1 MRTGI
6 IGAMEEEVKSLVI
19 NMQDV
24 VETHRA
30 GTVVY
35 NGKLCGQD
43 VCVVKCGVGKVAAAA
58 VTQLLISEFGID
70 CAINTGLAG
79 GLKKGIKVGDV
90 VISTQTEYFDVTPSV
105 LRANFPNGG
114 VYQADKK
121 LVEKAVRAAK
131 ELGIEDKLHV
141 DVVTTGDQFIT
152 ESAQK
157 QWLLGITSARCND
170 MEGAAIAQTCY
181 NNGKPFLIVRI
192 ISDLADDSAKD
203 TYYDFKKEA
212 PKLCNDVIMNMLSM
226 I

>member
-1 MRTGI
+1 MKTAI
-6 IGAMEEEVKSLVI
+6 IGAMEEEVKSLVA

-35 NGKLCGQD
+35 SGKLCGQD

-58 VTQLLISEFGID
+58 MTQLLISEFGID

-90 VISTQTEYFDVTPSV
+90 VISTQTEYYDVTPSV
-105 LRANFPNGG
+105 LRGNFPNGG
-114 VYQADKK
+114 VYPADET
-121 LVEKAVRAAK
+121 LIEKAVRAAK
-131 ELGIEDKLHV
+131 EMGIEDKLHV
-141 DVVTTGDQFIT
+141 GAVTTGDQFIT

-181 NNGKPFLIVRI
+181 NNGKSFLIVRI

-203 TYYDFKKEA
+203 TYYDFKHQA
-212 PKLCNDVIMNMLSM
+212 PKLCNDVIMNMLAM
-226 I
+226 M